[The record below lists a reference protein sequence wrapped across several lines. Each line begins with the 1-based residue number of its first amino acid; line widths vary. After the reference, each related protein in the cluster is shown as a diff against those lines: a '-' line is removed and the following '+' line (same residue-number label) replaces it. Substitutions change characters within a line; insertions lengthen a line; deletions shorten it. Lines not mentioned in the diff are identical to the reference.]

1 MSNTVQCLLN
11 LNTKVMKDKL
21 TNEMI
26 KDLANRLG
34 IEPALLKA
42 VQIVEAAGRDGFLS
56 DGRPQIL
63 FEGHIMY
70 KEFHK
75 KFPDRDLD
83 YLCKRFSTVF
93 YPKWD
98 KSKYFGG
105 LGEYKRLELAKEIDE
120 ECALKATSWG
130 MFQIMGFNHNLC
142 GCKDVFD
149 FVHKMSES
157 HEKQLELMYY
167 FMNNSGCLKE
177 LKEKDW
183 AGFAKKYNGPGY
195 AQNAYDQK
203 LRNAYENFKNK
214 L

>member
-1 MSNTVQCLLN
+1 M
-11 LNTKVMKDKL
+11 DKL

-26 KDLANRLG
+26 KDLAIRLG
-34 IEPALLKA
+34 LEPALLKA
-42 VQIVEAAGRDGFLS
+42 VQLVEAAGRDGFLA

-70 KEFHK
+70 KEVHK
-75 KFPDRDLD
+75 KFPDSDLA
-83 YLCKRFSTVF
+83 YHLCKRYSTIF
-93 YPKWD
+93 FPKWD
-98 KSKYFGG
+98 KSKYLGG
-105 LGEYKRLELAKEIDE
+105 VHEYKRLELAKEIDE
-120 ECALKATSWG
+120 ECALKSASWG
-130 MFQIMGFNHNLC
+130 MFQIMGFNHKIC
-142 GCKDVFD
+142 GCQDVYD

-167 FMNNSGCLKE
+167 FMHNSGCLKN

-203 LRNAYENFKNK
+203 LRNAYENFKGK

>member
-1 MSNTVQCLLN
+1 
-11 LNTKVMKDKL
+11 MKDKL

-42 VQIVEAAGRDGFLS
+42 VQLVEAAGRDGFLA

-70 KEFHK
+70 REFHK
-75 KFPDRDLD
+75 KFPDKDLD
-83 YLCKRFSTVF
+83 YFCKRFSMVF

>member
-1 MSNTVQCLLN
+1 
-11 LNTKVMKDKL
+11 MKDKL

-56 DGRPQIL
+56 DGKPQIL

-83 YLCKRFSTVF
+83 YLCKRFSMVF

>member
-1 MSNTVQCLLN
+1 
-11 LNTKVMKDKL
+11 MKDQL

-75 KFPDRDLD
+75 KFPDRDLA
-83 YLCKRFSTVF
+83 YLCKKFSVVF

>member
-1 MSNTVQCLLN
+1 
-11 LNTKVMKDKL
+11 MKDKL

-42 VQIVEAAGRDGFLS
+42 VQIVEAADRDGFLS

-75 KFPDRDLD
+75 KFPDRDLA
-83 YLCKRFSTVF
+83 YLCKKFSMVF

-142 GCKDVFD
+142 GCKDVSD

>member
-1 MSNTVQCLLN
+1 
-11 LNTKVMKDKL
+11 MKDKL

-42 VQIVEAAGRDGFLS
+42 VQIVEAVGRDGFLS

-70 KEFHK
+70 REFHK

-93 YPKWD
+93 YPKWN

>member
-1 MSNTVQCLLN
+1 
-11 LNTKVMKDKL
+11 MKDKL

-75 KFPDRDLD
+75 KFPDRDLA
-83 YLCKRFSTVF
+83 YLCKKFSMVF

-130 MFQIMGFNHNLC
+130 MFQIMGFNHNIC

>member
-1 MSNTVQCLLN
+1 
-11 LNTKVMKDKL
+11 MKNGL

-75 KFPDRDLD
+75 KFPDRDLA
-83 YLCKRFSTVF
+83 YLCKKFSMVF

-195 AQNAYDQK
+195 AENAYDQK
-203 LRNAYENFKNK
+203 LKNAYENFKNK
-214 L
+214 I

>member
-1 MSNTVQCLLN
+1 
-11 LNTKVMKDKL
+11 MKDKL

-42 VQIVEAAGRDGFLS
+42 VQIVEATGRDGFLS

-83 YLCKRFSTVF
+83 YLCKRFSMVF

-214 L
+214 I

>member
-1 MSNTVQCLLN
+1 MFIELK
-11 LNTKVMKDKL
+11 NTKVMKDKL

-34 IEPALLKA
+34 LEPALLKA
-42 VQIVEAAGRDGFLS
+42 VQLVEAAGRDGFLA

-70 KEFHK
+70 KEVHK
-75 KFPDRDLD
+75 KFPDRDLA
-83 YLCKRFSTVF
+83 YLCKRFSTIF
-93 YPKWD
+93 FPKWD
-98 KSKYFGG
+98 KSKYLGG
-105 LGEYKRLELAKEIDE
+105 VHEYKRLELAKEIDE
-120 ECALKATSWG
+120 ECALKSASWG

-203 LRNAYENFKNK
+203 LRNAYENFKDK

>member
-1 MSNTVQCLLN
+1 
-11 LNTKVMKDKL
+11 MKDKL

-42 VQIVEAAGRDGFLS
+42 VQTVEAAGRDGFLS

-75 KFPDRDLD
+75 KFPDRDLA
-83 YLCKRFSTVF
+83 YLCKKFSMVF

>member
-1 MSNTVQCLLN
+1 
-11 LNTKVMKDKL
+11 MKDKL

-56 DGRPQIL
+56 DDRPQIL

-75 KFPDRDLD
+75 KFPDRDLA
-83 YLCKRFSTVF
+83 YLCKKFSMVF

-105 LGEYKRLELAKEIDE
+105 LGEYKRLELAREIDE

>member
-1 MSNTVQCLLN
+1 
-11 LNTKVMKDKL
+11 MKDKL

-56 DGRPQIL
+56 NGRPQIL

-75 KFPDRDLD
+75 KFPDRDLA
-83 YLCKRFSTVF
+83 YLCKKFSMVF

>member
-1 MSNTVQCLLN
+1 
-11 LNTKVMKDKL
+11 MKDKL

-34 IEPALLKA
+34 IEPALLKS

-75 KFPDRDLD
+75 KFPDRDLA
-83 YLCKRFSTVF
+83 YLCKKFSMVF

-130 MFQIMGFNHNLC
+130 MFQICGFNHNLC

>member
-1 MSNTVQCLLN
+1 
-11 LNTKVMKDKL
+11 MKDKL

-26 KDLANRLG
+26 KDLANRLD

-42 VQIVEAAGRDGFLS
+42 VQLVEAAGRDGFLA

>member
-1 MSNTVQCLLN
+1 
-11 LNTKVMKDKL
+11 MKDKL

-105 LGEYKRLELAKEIDE
+105 LGEYKRLKLAKEIDE

>member
-1 MSNTVQCLLN
+1 
-11 LNTKVMKDKL
+11 MKDKL

-75 KFPDRDLD
+75 KFPDRDLA
-83 YLCKRFSTVF
+83 YLCKKFSMVF

-105 LGEYKRLELAKEIDE
+105 LGEYKRLELAREIDE

-142 GCKDVFD
+142 GCKDVLD

>member
-1 MSNTVQCLLN
+1 
-11 LNTKVMKDKL
+11 MKDKL

-105 LGEYKRLELAKEIDE
+105 LGEYKRLKLAKEIDE

-157 HEKQLELMYY
+157 YEKQLELMYY

>member
-1 MSNTVQCLLN
+1 
-11 LNTKVMKDKL
+11 MKDKL

-83 YLCKRFSTVF
+83 YLCKRFSMVF

-142 GCKDVFD
+142 GCKNVFD

>member
-1 MSNTVQCLLN
+1 
-11 LNTKVMKDKL
+11 MKDKL

-26 KDLANRLG
+26 KNLANRLG

-42 VQIVEAAGRDGFLS
+42 VQIVEAAGRDGFLA

-83 YLCKRFSTVF
+83 YLCKRFSMVF

>member
-1 MSNTVQCLLN
+1 
-11 LNTKVMKDKL
+11 MKDKL

-26 KDLANRLG
+26 KGLANRLD

-42 VQIVEAAGRDGFLS
+42 VQIVEATGRDGFLS

-203 LRNAYENFKNK
+203 LKNAYENFKNK

>member
-1 MSNTVQCLLN
+1 M
-11 LNTKVMKDKL
+11 DKL

-26 KDLANRLG
+26 KDLAIRLG
-34 IEPALLKA
+34 LEPALLKA
-42 VQIVEAAGRDGFLS
+42 VQLVEAAGRDGFLA

-70 KEFHK
+70 KEVHK
-75 KFPDRDLD
+75 KFPDRDLA
-83 YLCKRFSTVF
+83 YLCKEYSTIF
-93 YPKWD
+93 FPKWD
-98 KSKYFGG
+98 KLKYLGG
-105 LGEYKRLELAKEIDE
+105 VHEYKRLELAKEIDE
-120 ECALKATSWG
+120 ECALKSASWG
-130 MFQIMGFNHNLC
+130 MFQIMGFNHKIC
-142 GCKDVFD
+142 GCQDVYD
-149 FVHKMSES
+149 FVYKMSES

-167 FMNNSGCLKE
+167 FMHNSGCLKN

-203 LRNAYENFKNK
+203 LRNAYENFKDK

>member
-1 MSNTVQCLLN
+1 
-11 LNTKVMKDKL
+11 MKDKL

-42 VQIVEAAGRDGFLS
+42 VQIVEAVGRDGFLS

>member
-1 MSNTVQCLLN
+1 
-11 LNTKVMKDKL
+11 MKDKV

-83 YLCKRFSTVF
+83 YLCKRFSMVF

>member
-1 MSNTVQCLLN
+1 
-11 LNTKVMKDKL
+11 MKDKL

-42 VQIVEAAGRDGFLS
+42 VQLVEAAGRDGFLA
-56 DGRPQIL
+56 DGRPQTL

-98 KSKYFGG
+98 KSKYLGG
-105 LGEYKRLELAKEIDE
+105 VHEYKRLELAKEIDE

>member
-1 MSNTVQCLLN
+1 
-11 LNTKVMKDKL
+11 MKDKL

-75 KFPDRDLD
+75 KFPDRDLA
-83 YLCKRFSTVF
+83 YLCKKFSMVF

-105 LGEYKRLELAKEIDE
+105 LREYKRLELAKEIDE

>member
-1 MSNTVQCLLN
+1 M
-11 LNTKVMKDKL
+11 DKL

-26 KDLANRLG
+26 KDLAIRLDL
-34 IEPALLKA
+34 EPALLKA
-42 VQIVEAAGRDGFLS
+42 VQLVEAAGRDGFLA

-70 KEFHK
+70 KEVHK
-75 KFPDRDLD
+75 KFPDRDLA
-83 YLCKRFSTVF
+83 YLCKRYSMIFF
-93 YPKWD
+93 PKWS
-98 KSKYFGG
+98 KSKYLGG
-105 LGEYKRLELAKEIDE
+105 VHEYKRLELAKEIDE
-120 ECALKATSWG
+120 ECALKSASWG
-130 MFQIMGFNHNLC
+130 MFQICGFNHNLC
-142 GCKDVFD
+142 ECKDVFE

-157 HEKQLELMYY
+157 HANQLELMYY
-167 FMNNSGCLKE
+167 FMKNSGCLSN

-203 LRNAYENFKNK
+203 LRNAYENFKDK

>member
-1 MSNTVQCLLN
+1 
-11 LNTKVMKDKL
+11 MKDKL

-75 KFPDRDLD
+75 KFPDRDLA
-83 YLCKRFSTVF
+83 YLCKKFSMVF

-130 MFQIMGFNHNLC
+130 MFQIMGFNHNFC